1 MSTFK
6 LHYFDLKGRAE
17 MARLLFAYAKV
28 KYEDVRI
35 DRAKW
40 PELKE
45 SAPGG
50 TVPYLEVDGQGFG
63 QSMALNRYLARKF
76 GLMGSDEISGL
87 AIDEFVE
94 DVVECRSAMIAVFFE
109 KDEARKATMG
119 KKLKEETLPNFM
131 KKCEAKLTKNG
142 TGWVIGKS
150 LTFADIVLFDGFD
163 MFFSG
168 PEGAPMLPKLPQIAA
183 HRTRVSTIP
192 QIKAWLDVRPKTS
205 M

>member
-1 MSTFK
+1 MSTYK
-6 LHYFDLKGRAE
+6 LHYFDLRGRAE
-17 MARLLFAYAKV
+17 IARLLFAYAGV
-28 KYEDVRI
+28 KYEDIRI

-40 PELKE
+40 PEQKS

-50 TVPYLEVDGQGFG
+50 TLPYLEVDNRSFG
-63 QSMALNRYLARKF
+63 QSMAINRYLARKF
-76 GLMGSDEISGL
+76 GLMGSDEITAL

-94 DVVECRSAMIAVFFE
+94 DVVECRSAMIAMFFE
-109 KDEARKATMG
+109 KDESRKATLE
-119 KKLKEETLPNFM
+119 KKLKEETVPNFM

-142 TGWVIGKS
+142 TGWVVGKS

-168 PEGAPMLPKLPQIAA
+168 PEGAPMLTKLSQIAA
-183 HRTRVSTIP
+183 HRTRVSTTP
-192 QIKAWLDVRPKTS
+192 KIKAWLDVRPKTA